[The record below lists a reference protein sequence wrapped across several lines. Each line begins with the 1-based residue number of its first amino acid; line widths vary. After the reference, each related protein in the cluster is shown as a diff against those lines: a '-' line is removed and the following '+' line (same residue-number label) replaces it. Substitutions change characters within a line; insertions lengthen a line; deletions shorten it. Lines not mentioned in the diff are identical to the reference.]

1 MFWFFRDVSRHL
13 CDVLC
18 WPCVCVCDINRSPRR
33 MAELWAAVRRRLKVL
48 EVLREA
54 GRQYPLFRFGL
65 LALVSL
71 TVLFNR

>member
-1 MFWFFRDVSRHL
+1 
-13 CDVLC
+13 
-18 WPCVCVCDINRSPRR
+18 
-33 MAELWAAVRRRLKVL
+33 MAELWAAVRRRLKLL

>member
-1 MFWFFRDVSRHL
+1 
-13 CDVLC
+13 
-18 WPCVCVCDINRSPRR
+18 
-33 MAELWAAVRRRLKVL
+33 MAELWAAMRRRLK
-48 EVLREA
+48 VLREA